1 MPAHRGWLPREGFC
15 ADVVFRLIDKTV
27 LNPALLLPLLLL
39 ARFTEQGKA
48 LSLPHPSALYRLNT
62 LTWIAALRLLNKWLS
77 DRVVNNW
84 LTDKYDWSKEV
95 VVVTGG
101 AGGIGG
107 HVVQLLSEK
116 GVKVVVLDILP
127 MTFEAGELLQDRH
140 SYVSAILF
148 HRS

>member
-1 MPAHRGWLPREGFC
+1 MPAHRGWLPREGLC
-15 ADVVFRLIDKTV
+15 TDVVFRLIDKTI
-27 LNPALLLPLLLL
+27 LNPAVILPVLIL

-62 LTWIAALRLLNKWLS
+62 LTWIAVLRWLNKWLS

-127 MTFEAGELLQDRH
+127 MTFEAGGFFRYRRKYALA
-140 SYVSAILF
+140 SLF
-148 HRS
+148 PQS